1 MIVTI
6 KEWDGLTI
14 SAKLNENASCEEVII
29 AALDIISRIYSQ
41 TAVIA
46 AYENVDPDGMC
57 VRN

>member
-14 SAKLNENASCEEVII
+14 TAKLRENATCEEVII

-41 TAVIA
+41 DQVIM
-46 AYENVDPDGMC
+46 AYENIDPDGMC
-57 VRN
+57 VKI

>member
-14 SAKLNENASCEEVII
+14 SAKLRENATCEEVII

-41 TAVIA
+41 WDVIR
-46 AYENVDPDGMC
+46 AYENIDPDGMC
-57 VRN
+57 VRD

>member
-14 SAKLNENASCEEVII
+14 SAKLKENATCEEVII

-41 TAVIA
+41 AEVIC